1 MSSTPSQH
9 LTKLQ
14 QYSANLQERR
24 TNRRQLL
31 KAAGAGA
38 GIAALGALPA
48 DLKAAPGSPVSAR
61 EAVLAQG
68 LAAGTALVTSPRLPL
83 PGIGAAQVAPLLQG
97 DYTNWHEVGAPL
109 PLPITLVVLDGYLPE
124 GTSPTSTVADYE
136 ALVDALDD
144 DPGAFAMLPI
154 EMVDCRVNTLDIDG
168 VNPLIAGATDTEP
181 AVRLGIAGDV
191 IFGRNGGNRQR
202 DFGDYSM
209 PMYQVKD
216 FMGSFDVTV
225 SNFECFVSETI
236 DLATV
241 DNLDFVTIPDSLEG
255 LVLSG
260 FDAVTM
266 ANNHAVFSYAGYG
279 IPGMQDTMMHLN
291 NAGITPFGVGMDLDE
306 ARAPWVTEV
315 NGVSVAF
322 YGVDGVTANLDYPDS
337 AGVQNMGD
345 NPSAAT
351 ASQGGTNPLKMD
363 QCLADIEDLV
373 GQYDIVLPY
382 FHMGEQYVWTP
393 MQWVVDVSRQCIDA
407 GATAVLTAHPHA
419 TMGMEIYKGK
429 PIYYSIGN
437 YVYDQMFSLETREG
451 YFLEMTFVGK
461 QLKGFRIHPVDIL
474 DFFQPRFMSG
484 LQSAGFN
491 DRFWRSVDLTRK
503 TRGWDRE
510 LTRP

>member
-1 MSSTPSQH
+1 VSSTPSQH

-14 QYSANLQERR
+14 QYSDELQQRR
-24 TNRRQLL
+24 ANRRQLL

-38 GIAALGALPA
+38 GIAALGALPS
-48 DLKAAPGSPVSAR
+48 DLKASPGSPVPSADV
-61 EAVLAQG
+61 VLAQG

-83 PGIGAAQVAPLLQG
+83 PGIGSAQVAPLLQG
-97 DYTNWHEVGAPL
+97 DFSNWHEVGAPL

-124 GTSPTSTVADYE
+124 GTSPTSTVGDYE
-136 ALVDALDD
+136 ALVDALDED
-144 DPGAFAMLPI
+144 AGAFAMLPI
-154 EMVDCRVNTLDIDG
+154 EMIDCRVNTLDIDG
-168 VNPLIAGATDTEP
+168 VNPLIAAATDDAP

-216 FMGSFDVTV
+216 FMASFDVTV

-291 NAGITPFGVGMDLDE
+291 NAGIAPFGVGMDLDE

-363 QCLADIEDLV
+363 QCLADIEELV

-437 YVYDQMFSLETREG
+437 FVYDQMFTVETREG

-461 QLKGFRIHPVDIL
+461 ELKGFRIHPVDIL

-491 DRFWRSVDLTRK
+491 DRFWRSVDLTRA